1 MNVIEK
7 FLVPSSCIS
16 VLSYV
21 WSMCYFKG
29 GKSVNNFW
37 EKYNAVSMSGV
48 LERKIFFFFFF

>member
-1 MNVIEK
+1 MNVIK
-7 FLVPSSCIS
+7 KCLVPSSCIS

-37 EKYNAVSMSGV
+37 EKYNAVSMSGILSRFSV
-48 LERKIFFFFFF
+48 SFSF